1 MSDDQK
7 EIEDK
12 KPAPRPHG
20 PAYYG
25 NSRPRYA
32 AYGGSAYDGVLPYY
46 SNSSS
51 SANGETE
58 ENNSVLGPLSISRVI
73 RVMLQKWP
81 TLVVSVLL
89 GLGAGFAYYKAAPV
103 IYSAQSIIEMQIA
116 PSRVLGGNGP
126 VYNDPNQQGSIT
138 EIFNTRLA
146 MLRSPSVV
154 KQVAD
159 RVRADNATLKTLT
172 DAELYKTIGDSTTF
186 SLQRQSRLV
195 VIAVRHSSP
204 EVCQAI
210 ANSYA
215 KTANEFSKQQ
225 NIDVAEASVDYLK
238 TTLDQASRKLS
249 EADDAL
255 LNFGVENRISSLTIE
270 KDSLNAT
277 FQNLRS
283 AYSAMQ
289 TTEQAAL
296 EIYNI
301 LVSISKNPDSI
312 NQLPDGIPH
321 ASEIT
326 AARLALTTERSKLQ
340 QLRVNYTDKH
350 DKVIAQNIIV
360 QDCEKRL
367 KEAILTSKETAQANL
382 MLKKKAT
389 EDILARSNEI
399 EKKLGQ
405 TGVDLATAE
414 STLKQLEL
422 QQQIAL
428 ENYQA
433 VVRRMNEVRGAADE
447 ASATIRVI
455 EEARLPERQISPDPR
470 MAFSAGPILG
480 LVVGFIFVL
489 ILDRVE
495 DKITSTEDIE
505 RHMGTKVLALL
516 PHVPRITRNQLVT
529 LSADKKFSRLAEA
542 FAGLRGL
549 LESPRYI
556 DITKVILVVSTQPEE
571 GKTITSSN
579 LATTYAMSG
588 KKTLL
593 VDFDLRR
600 PRVARMF
607 GKSDILGHHNSLL
620 DVLDKNDP
628 DLFDNLPI
636 DSGYDNLTII
646 GSRATSHISPANV
659 IGSDAIPKF
668 FEWARAHF
676 EHIVIDSPPFGLVSD
691 ALALGTLSDS
701 VIIVCRPEKSRY
713 GVVRHC
719 LRSLSESGS
728 RVMGV
733 VVNDVDFGRSST
745 FSSYSYN
752 SYGHYS
758 HYGRYGRYGR
768 YGYGGGYYKRS
779 AGDDGNDEFDTS
791 KMDGAEADE
800 AGERQSEVRTAESDA
815 EPAQKADSSAPV
827 AETKTPPRTREF
839 RSSHEKPADLSGG
852 VLDVDDDE

>member
-1 MSDDQK
+1 MSTDQ
-7 EIEDK
+7 DK
-12 KPAPRPHG
+12 KDKEETYGAPGTPRPHG

-51 SANGETE
+51 GNGQETE
-58 ENNSVLGPLSISRVI
+58 DNNSVLGPLSISRVI

-81 TLVVSVLL
+81 TLVVAVLL

-103 IYSAQSIIEMQIA
+103 VFSAQSIIEMQIA

-138 EIFNTRLA
+138 EVFNTRLA
-146 MLRSPSVV
+146 MLRSPNVV

-172 DAELYKTIGDSTTF
+172 DAELYRTIGDSTTF
-186 SLQRQSRLV
+186 TLQRQSRLV
-195 VIAVRHSSP
+195 VIAVKHSSP

-238 TTLDQASRKLS
+238 TTLEQAERKLS

-270 KDSLNAT
+270 RDSQNAT
-277 FQNLRS
+277 YQNLVS
-283 AYSAMQ
+283 AYSGMQ
-289 TTEQAAL
+289 TAEQSAQ

-301 LVSISKNPDSI
+301 LVAISKNPDSI
-312 NQLPDGIPH
+312 NQLPEGIPH
-321 ASEIT
+321 AGEIT
-326 AARLALTTERSKLQ
+326 AARVALTAENSKLD
-340 QLRVNYTDKH
+340 QLRLSYTDKH
-350 DKVIAQNIIV
+350 EKVIAQSAV
-360 QDCEKRL
+360 VKSCDKRL
-367 KEAILTSKETAQANL
+367 QEAIFTSKETAQANL
-382 MLKKKAT
+382 TLKKKASA
-389 EDILARSNEI
+389 DILARITEV
-399 EKKLGQ
+399 EKQLAK
-405 TGVDLATAE
+405 TGTELATAE
-414 STLKQLEL
+414 STLNQLKL
-422 QQQIAL
+422 QQAISL

-433 VVRRMNEVRGAADE
+433 VIRRMNEVRGAADE

-607 GKSDILGHHNSLL
+607 GKSDQLNHHNSLL
-620 DVLDKNDP
+620 DVLDRNDP
-628 DLFDNLPI
+628 ALFDGLPL

-668 FEWARAHF
+668 FEWARANF
-676 EHIVIDSPPFGLVSD
+676 EHVVIDSPPFGLVSD

-768 YGYGGGYYKRS
+768 YGYGGGYYKRN

-791 KMDGAEADE
+791 KMDAEAE
-800 AGERQSEVRTAESDA
+800 ENSTESSANNSESQNGENV
-815 EPAQKADSSAPV
+815 PAPV
-827 AETKTPPRTREF
+827 AEAKVPPKQREF
-839 RSSHEKPADLSGG
+839 RQSREKPADLSGG
-852 VLDVDDDE
+852 VLDVDDDD